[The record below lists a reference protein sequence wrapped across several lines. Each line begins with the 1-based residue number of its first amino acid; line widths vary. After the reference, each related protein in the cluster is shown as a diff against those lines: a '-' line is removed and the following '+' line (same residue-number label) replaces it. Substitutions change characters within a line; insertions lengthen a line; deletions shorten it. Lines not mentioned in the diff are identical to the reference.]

1 MSRESPGEVTQLLLS
16 WQAGDAVNL
25 QRLMPLVYD
34 DLHRIAVG
42 LMRRERCDHTLQPTA
57 LLNELYMRLLRQRKM
72 SCEDRH
78 HFFVFA
84 ARLMRNILTDHA
96 RARMAQC
103 RGGGDRHDLP
113 PSRFLSWVG
122 TSDEDLLDLNR
133 ALDRLETQDPR
144 KARLLE
150 LRFYLSCTTEEAC
163 EILDISHATAERE
176 LRFARAWL
184 FSTLRGDEPAAGSS
198 TRPGNREA

>member
-1 MSRESPGEVTQLLLS
+1 MSQDRPGDVTLLLQA
-16 WQAGDAVNL
+16 WQAGNSENL
-25 QRLMPLVYD
+25 QKLIPLVYE

-96 RARMAQC
+96 RARLAQC
-103 RGGGDRHDLP
+103 RGGGAERAELP
-113 PSRFLSWVG
+113 QSSFLSWIG
-122 TSDEDLLDLNR
+122 TSDESLLDLNR
-133 ALDRLETQDPR
+133 ALERLESQDPR

-163 EILDISHATAERE
+163 EILEISHATAERD

-184 FSTLRGDEPAAGSS
+184 FSELRGAQPAAQ
-198 TRPGNREA
+198 

>member
-1 MSRESPGEVTQLLLS
+1 MSRENPGDVTLLLQC
-16 WQAGDAVNL
+16 WQSGDDVNL
-25 QRLMPLVYD
+25 QRLLPLVYD

-42 LMRRERCDHTLQPTA
+42 LMRRERGDHTLQPTA

-72 SCEDRH
+72 SCEDRQQ
-78 HFFVFA
+78 FFVFA

-103 RGGGDRHDLP
+103 RGGGERNELP
-113 PSRFLSWVG
+113 SPSFLPWIG
-122 TSDEDLLDLNR
+122 NSDEDMLDLNR
-133 ALDRLETQDPR
+133 ALDRLEQQDPR
-144 KARLLE
+144 KARLVE
-150 LRFYLSCTTEEAC
+150 LRFFLSCTTEEAC

-184 FSTLRGDEPAAGSS
+184 FSTLRGGEPEAGGA
-198 TRPGNREA
+198 PGSKAK

>member
-1 MSRESPGEVTQLLLS
+1 MSRENPGEVTQLLQS
-16 WQAGDAVNL
+16 WRTGDSINL
-25 QRLMPLVYD
+25 QRLMPLVYN

-103 RGGGDRHDLP
+103 RGGGDRSELP
-113 PSRFLSWVG
+113 PSLFLPWIG

-133 ALDRLETQDPR
+133 ALERLEVQDPR

-184 FSTLRGDEPAAGSS
+184 FATLRGNPPAGDKSMAV
-198 TRPGNREA
+198 

>member
-1 MSRESPGEVTQLLLS
+1 MSQVSPGEVTQLLQS
-16 WQAGDAVNL
+16 WQSGDSVNL
-25 QRLMPLVYD
+25 QRLMPLVYN

-96 RARMAQC
+96 RAHMAQC
-103 RGGGDRHDLP
+103 RGGGDRNDFP
-113 PSRFLSWVG
+113 ASPFLTWVG

-133 ALDRLETQDPR
+133 ALERLEAQDPR

-163 EILDISHATAERE
+163 EILAISHATAERE

-184 FSTLRGDEPAAGSS
+184 FSTLRGDDPARS
-198 TRPGNREA
+198 RPG

>member
-1 MSRESPGEVTQLLLS
+1 MSRESPGEVTQLLQS
-16 WQAGDAVNL
+16 WQAGDSVNL
-25 QRLMPLVYD
+25 QRLMPLVYN

-57 LLNELYMRLLRQRKM
+57 LLNELYMRLLKQRKM
-72 SCEDRH
+72 SCEDRQ

-96 RARMAQC
+96 RAHMAQC
-103 RGGGDRHDLP
+103 RGGGERNELP
-113 PSRFLSWVG
+113 ALPGSHFLSWIG

-133 ALDRLETQDPR
+133 ALERLEVQDPR

-163 EILDISHATAERE
+163 EILSISHATAERE

-184 FSTLRGDEPAAGSS
+184 FSTLRGADPAGV
-198 TRPGNREA
+198 

>member
-1 MSRESPGEVTQLLLS
+1 MSRENPGDVTLLLQA
-16 WQAGDAVNL
+16 WQAGDTINL
-25 QRLMPLVYD
+25 QRLVPLVYD

-78 HFFVFA
+78 HFFIFA

-96 RARMAQC
+96 RARLAQC
-103 RGGGDRHDLP
+103 RGGGGERGP
-113 PSRFLSWVG
+113 EQQPVPQSSFLSWVG
-122 TSDEDLLDLNR
+122 SCDEDMLDLDR
-133 ALDRLETQDPR
+133 ALDRLEMHDPR
-144 KARLLE
+144 KARLVE
-150 LRFYLSCTTEEAC
+150 LRFFLSCTTEEAC
-163 EILDISHATAERE
+163 EILEISHATAERD

-184 FSTLRGDEPAAGSS
+184 FNTLRGGEM
-198 TRPGNREA
+198 PGKTA

>member
-1 MSRESPGEVTQLLLS
+1 MSRDQPGDITLLLRA
-16 WQAGDAVNL
+16 WEAGNSANL
-25 QRLMPLVYD
+25 ERLVPLVYN

-42 LMRRERCDHTLQPTA
+42 LMRRERGDHTLQPTA
-57 LLNELYMRLLRQRKM
+57 LLNELYMRLLRQRQM

-96 RARMAQC
+96 RARLAQC
-103 RGGGDRHDLP
+103 RGGGEKNELP
-113 PSRFLSWVG
+113 PSPFLTWVG
-122 TSDEDLLDLNR
+122 TSDEDMLDLNR
-133 ALDRLETQDPR
+133 ALDRLEAQDPR

-150 LRFYLSCTTEEAC
+150 LRFFLSCTTEEAC
-163 EILDISHATAERE
+163 EILAISHSTAERE

-184 FSTLRGDEPAAGSS
+184 FSTLRGGAAGAV
-198 TRPGNREA
+198 TGKAK

>member
-1 MSRESPGEVTQLLLS
+1 MSRENPGDVTLLLQA
-16 WQAGDAVNL
+16 WQAGDTVNL
-25 QRLMPLVYD
+25 QRLVPLVYD

-42 LMRRERCDHTLQPTA
+42 LMRRERSDHTLQATA

-78 HFFVFA
+78 HFFIFA

-96 RARMAQC
+96 RARLAQC
-103 RGGGDRHDLP
+103 RGGGERHELP
-113 PSRFLSWVG
+113 QSPFLTWIG
-122 TSDEDLLDLNR
+122 TSDEDMLDLNR

-150 LRFYLSCTTEEAC
+150 LRFFLSCTTEEAC
-163 EILDISHATAERE
+163 EILEISHATAERD

-184 FSTLRGDEPAAGSS
+184 YSTLRGSEPAVSS
-198 TRPGNREA
+198 AKAR

>member
-1 MSRESPGEVTQLLLS
+1 MSRESPGDVTQLLLS
-16 WQAGDAVNL
+16 WEAGDSVNL
-25 QRLMPLVYD
+25 ERLMPLVYS

-96 RARMAQC
+96 RARMTQC

-113 PSRFLSWVG
+113 PSPFLTWIG
-122 TSDEDLLDLNR
+122 TSDADLLDLNR

-184 FSTLRGDEPAAGSS
+184 FSTLRGIDPAGPRAVG
-198 TRPGNREA
+198 

>member
-1 MSRESPGEVTQLLLS
+1 MGQNPGEVTQLLQS
-16 WQAGDAVNL
+16 WKSGDSINL
-25 QRLMPLVYD
+25 ERLMPLVYK

-42 LMRRERCDHTLQPTA
+42 LMRRERSDHTLQPTA
-57 LLNELYMRLLRQRKM
+57 LLNELYMRLSRQRKL

-103 RGGGDRHDLP
+103 RGGGERHQLP
-113 PSRFLSWVG
+113 PSPFLPWMG

-133 ALDRLETQDPR
+133 ALDRLESQDPR
-144 KARLLE
+144 KVRLLE
-150 LRFYLSCTTEEAC
+150 LRFYLSCTTQEAC
-163 EILDISHATAERE
+163 EILEISHATAERE

-184 FSTLRGDEPAAGSS
+184 FSTLRGNSPAS
-198 TRPGNREA
+198 TKSLASQ

>member
-1 MSRESPGEVTQLLLS
+1 MKHESPGEVTQLLQS
-16 WQAGDAVNL
+16 WQAGDSVNL
-25 QRLMPLVYD
+25 ERLMPLVYN

-42 LMRRERCDHTLQPTA
+42 LMRRERSDHTLQPTA

-72 SCEDRH
+72 SCEDRQ

-96 RARMAQC
+96 RARLAQC
-103 RGGGDRHDLP
+103 RGGGERNDLP
-113 PSRFLSWVG
+113 PSPFLTWVG
-122 TSDEDLLDLNR
+122 TSDENLLDLNR
-133 ALDRLETQDPR
+133 ALDRLELLDPR

-163 EILDISHATAERE
+163 EILDISHATAERD

-184 FSTLRGDEPAAGSS
+184 FSTLRGDDPAEGSK
-198 TRPGNREA
+198 A

>member
-1 MSRESPGEVTQLLLS
+1 MSRENPGDVTLLLQS
-16 WQAGDAVNL
+16 WHAGDSVNL
-25 QRLMPLVYD
+25 QRLLPMVYD

-42 LMRRERCDHTLQPTA
+42 LMRRERSDHTLQPTA

-78 HFFVFA
+78 HFFIFA

-103 RGGGDRHDLP
+103 RGGGEKVELP
-113 PSRFLSWVG
+113 ASSFLNWIG
-122 TSDEDLLDLNR
+122 TSDEDMLDLNR
-133 ALDRLETQDPR
+133 ALDKLEVQDPR

-163 EILDISHATAERE
+163 EILEISHSTAERE

-184 FSTLRGDEPAAGSS
+184 FSTLRGSGPAAGS
-198 TRPGNREA
+198 TPAAEK